1 MFELITFLVLLG
13 LGWFV
18 GRTNERRHY
27 KSIVAREAASLNRP
41 ALSFD
46 AEQLDT
52 QVASGNVATG
62 SVVISI
68 YYFKQFMSSFRMIFG
83 GEMKSYASLIDRARR
98 EALLRMKESCPDADL
113 YLNTRLETSS
123 ISQGAK
129 DRIGCIEIVAYST
142 AVKLTPS

>member
-68 YYFKQFMSSFRMIFG
+68 DYFKQFMSSFRMIFG